1 MELGTAPRIV
11 ANGLG
16 GNEQQKVKKVE
27 EEE

>member
-1 MELGTAPRIV
+1 MELGTALRII

-16 GNEQQKVKKVE
+16 GKEQQKVKKVE